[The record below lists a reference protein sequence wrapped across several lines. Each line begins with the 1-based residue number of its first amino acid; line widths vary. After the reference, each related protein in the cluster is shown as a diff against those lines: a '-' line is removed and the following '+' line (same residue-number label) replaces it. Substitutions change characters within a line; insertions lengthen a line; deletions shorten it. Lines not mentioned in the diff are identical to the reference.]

1 MKAEVLNPQ
10 NGNLSSM
17 QSRTFQEFR
26 RRLNEKVP
34 DYRIAWVLPY
44 KKTIIEVGLEPQK
57 KWTYR
62 KTRQAAKV
70 AIEVEDKTGITIVLR

>member
-1 MKAEVLNPQ
+1 MKAQVLKPQ
-10 NGNLSSM
+10 NNNLSST
-17 QSRTFQEFR
+17 QLRTFKAFR

-44 KKTIIEVGLEPQK
+44 KETIIEVGLEAQK
-57 KWTYR
+57 KWTYK

-70 AIEVEDKTGITIVLR
+70 AIEVEDKTGVTIVLR

>member
-1 MKAEVLNPQ
+1 MKAQVLKPQ
-10 NGNLSSM
+10 NNNLSSI
-17 QSRTFQEFR
+17 QSRTFKEFR

-34 DYRIAWVLPY
+34 DYHIAWVLPY
-44 KKTIIEVGLEPQK
+44 KEKIIEVGLEPQK

-70 AIEVEDKTGITIVLR
+70 AIEVEDQTGVTIVLR